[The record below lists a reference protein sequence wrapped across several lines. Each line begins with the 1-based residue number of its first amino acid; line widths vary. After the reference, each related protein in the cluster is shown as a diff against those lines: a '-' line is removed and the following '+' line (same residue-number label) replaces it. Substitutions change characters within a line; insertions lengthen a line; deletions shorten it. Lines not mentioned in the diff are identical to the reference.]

1 MAAVLRARVIAR
13 CLLYFPPGARVL
25 DLGCGP
31 GLDAQALEALGFDVT
46 GVDGSA
52 GMVAEA
58 RARGVDAR
66 TLPAE
71 RIGELA
77 DVFDG
82 VLSNFGALN
91 CVDLPRT
98 FAGLR
103 GRTRPGSLLVAVV
116 MGPCCPAETL
126 ALLARGRPRA
136 AWRRRRVRAVPL
148 EGGEVPVRW
157 LRPSD
162 LAREGFEVVRVEA
175 LGLLVAP
182 PDLGGRVGPAL
193 RIEPVLGRLPVVSG
207 WGDHTLVVLRR
218 NGGTAAEGSG

>member
-1 MAAVLRARVIAR
+1 M
-13 CLLYFPPGARVL
+13 L
-25 DLGCGP
+25 DLGCGA
-31 GLDAQALEALGFDVT
+31 GLDARALTALGYDVT
-46 GVDGSA
+46 GVDASA

-66 TLPAE
+66 VLPAE
-71 RIGELA
+71 RVGELEG
-77 DVFDG
+77 VFDG

-103 GRTRPGSLLVAVV
+103 RRTRPGSVLVAVV
-116 MGPCCPAETL
+116 MGPFCPAETL

-136 AWRRRRVRAVPL
+136 AWNRRRVRAVPL
-148 EGGEVPVRW
+148 EGGQVPVDW
-157 LRPSD
+157 LRPRD

-182 PDLGGRVGPAL
+182 PDLGGRVGVRL
-193 RIEPVLGRLPVVSG
+193 RIEPALGRLPVVSG

-218 NGGTAAEGSG
+218 NGGTDAGERANVGS